1 MKIHYTKCKITTR
14 YIAMYRHQKNY
25 QESKQQ
31 TEHWEKRK
39 FQYGRTR
46 RSYTNLKRDEL
57 VKWMVYWLSS
67 EKAHDKQQKH
77 FRELC
82 SVPRTKKYLPG
93 RQHSNSCTWRR
104 KSQTPNSKQNPWN
117 CPWLASSV
125 VCTKTDQEL
134 TFRLFGNGSVYYTVM

>member
-1 MKIHYTKCKITTR
+1 
-14 YIAMYRHQKNY
+14 
-25 QESKQQ
+25 
-31 TEHWEKRK
+31 
-39 FQYGRTR
+39 
-46 RSYTNLKRDEL
+46 
-57 VKWMVYWLSS
+57 MVYWLSS
-67 EKAHDKQQKH
+67 DKAHDKQQKH

-134 TFRLFGNGSVYYTVM
+134 ILSGYLEMDLCTIQWCRKCVLKTEAIWLITSKSLEAFDKDKSPLLLVLGVEVTAQKRRPKLVSSKMIPLSSGGI